1 MIIAYVADENYKDYL
16 QASIKSFLKYNP
28 KAHIV
33 VVSER
38 PMPCGHE
45 NILIPLYKKFRN
57 RGIGD
62 RISNTAYLKLY
73 LTKLPYDKIL
83 YVDCDTICQA
93 PLSELWDM
101 KCDYINLTESHSY
114 GKKQAEAIG
123 AEKYGLTG
131 MMVMNL
137 KNLRKIDFTNKCL
150 DVEMNY
156 PTPSTGWQHDETCI
170 NVAMKDYINFIDKKW
185 NYCHNRT
192 YDLPIKE
199 SNAKI
204 LHYVG
209 KDKAQMLTLPFYYN
223 LPEVLNYLKG
233 KKVAIVGN
241 AKSIFDYSAGEE
253 INKHD
258 AIIRFN
264 KGFVIDEESQGKRT
278 SILILGCEINKIQID
293 SYNARFTI
301 NRSGH
306 YRNAVQFVISQT
318 DRELLKEK
326 IGSQPSTGF
335 MAIDLCLTAG
345 TKHIDLY
352 GFDWERT
359 PTFYNPQGYE
369 TQHNY
374 KTEESI
380 VRSYESA
387 GLLTVKKGSRKCKT
401 INQL

>member
-1 MIIAYVADENYKDYL
+1 MIIVYVADEKYTDYL
-16 QASIKSFLKYNP
+16 QKSIKSFLKYNP
-28 KAHIV
+28 KAEIV
-33 VVSER
+33 VVSEL
-38 PMPCGHE
+38 PIDCGHK
-45 NILIPLYKKFRN
+45 NVIIPLYKQFRN
-57 RGIGD
+57 RGVGD

-73 LTKLPYDKIL
+73 LTQLPYDKII

-93 PLSELWDM
+93 PLNDLWDM
-101 KCDYINLTESHSY
+101 NCDYINLTESHAY

-123 AEKYGLTG
+123 AKKYGLTG

-137 KNLRKIDFTNKCL
+137 KNLRKIDFTKRCL
-150 DVEMNY
+150 DVEMHY
-156 PTPSTGWQHDETCI
+156 PTPITGWQHDETCI
-170 NVAMKDYINFIDKKW
+170 NVAMKDYITFIDKKW

-204 LHYVG
+204 IHYVG

-223 LPEVLNYLKG
+223 IADVIGYLKG

-241 AKSIFDYSAGEE
+241 AKSLFDYSAGEE

-258 AIIRFN
+258 VVIRFN
-264 KGFVIDEESQGKRT
+264 KGFVVDEESQGRKT
-278 SILILGCEINKIQID
+278 SILMLACEINKLEID
-293 SYNARFTI
+293 RYNARYTL

-306 YRNAVQFVISQT
+306 YRNAVQYVISTQ

-335 MAIDLCLTAG
+335 MAIDLCLTARAR
-345 TKHIDLY
+345 HIDLY
-352 GFDWERT
+352 GFDFEKT
-359 PTFYNPQGYE
+359 PTFYNPEGYE

-374 KTEESI
+374 NKEEQI
-380 VRSYESA
+380 VREYESC
-387 GLLTVKKGSRKCKT
+387 GLLSIMKGKKKCKKKS
-401 INQL
+401 QL